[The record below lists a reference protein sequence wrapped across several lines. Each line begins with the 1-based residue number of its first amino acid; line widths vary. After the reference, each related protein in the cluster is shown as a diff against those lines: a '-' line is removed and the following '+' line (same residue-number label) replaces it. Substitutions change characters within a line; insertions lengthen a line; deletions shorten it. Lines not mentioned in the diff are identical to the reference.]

1 MCGPSPLRVYTA
13 LQLHSHFQNA
23 IPDCTCTSRLALAI
37 YYIKIQT
44 TINVHY
50 TRNIYVTSKDIVIHC
65 HLARFLYV
73 HINVHVHVLTLTSD
87 IFFSLW
93 SVCRYRVLSLAVRRG
108 SSQVAKG
115 EISSNWLN
123 SSSSLYFAPQ
133 WSFSCQEGQYVA
145 SSSLYQAHKTLAA
158 HLLPKQRVLFC
169 TQYCED
175 QRSQTHSCHMSLPVT
190 LEPINIWIGQPWIPG
205 SWAPISPLFDHSMG
219 PFAYCYHKH
228 QCG

>member
-1 MCGPSPLRVYTA
+1 MCGPSHLRVYTA

-37 YYIKIQT
+37 YYIKIQI

-73 HINVHVHVLTLTSD
+73 HIHVHVHVLTLTSD

-115 EISSNWLN
+115 GISSNWLN
-123 SSSSLYFAPQ
+123 SSSSTAFCTPNDP
-133 WSFSCQEGQYVA
+133 
-145 SSSLYQAHKTLAA
+145 SLARKDKMSHRPHCIRHIK
-158 HLLPKQRVLFC
+158 HLLHIFC
-169 TQYCED
+169 QNKRFCFVPNVAKIYADKPILVTC
-175 QRSQTHSCHMSLPVT
+175 HSLR
-190 LEPINIWIGQPWIPG
+190 
-205 SWAPISPLFDHSMG
+205 PLNPLTFE
-219 PFAYCYHKH
+219 
-228 QCG
+228 